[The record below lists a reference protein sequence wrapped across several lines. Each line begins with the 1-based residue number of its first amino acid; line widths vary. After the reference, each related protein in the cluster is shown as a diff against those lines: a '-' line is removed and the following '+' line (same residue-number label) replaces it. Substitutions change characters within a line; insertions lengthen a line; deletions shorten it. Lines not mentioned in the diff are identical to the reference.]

1 MKDNSVTQEIKSV
14 PIQNRGDIVESR
26 MQVRTLAREA
36 GLDPLDQA
44 RISLATSTMAAILGL
59 ESVQGSQISI
69 GYLHNAG
76 RPGVQVTCIRN
87 GALLHDLASGVLD
100 DTRRMVD
107 DLYVETAPTNGVKVV
122 LIKWGS
128 RRIHQTLVG
137 GDPAAEGEQTGQ
149 LAELLQGR

>member
-1 MKDNSVTQEIKSV
+1 MTQEVKSV

-26 MQVRTLAREA
+26 MQVRTMAREA

-44 RISLATSTMAAILGL
+44 RISLATSTTAAILGL
-59 ESVQGSQISI
+59 ESATGSQISI

-76 RPGVQVTCIRN
+76 RPGVQVTCTRH

-107 DLYVETAPTNGVKVV
+107 ALYVEDMPTNGIKVV

-128 RRIHQTLVG
+128 RRLHPTIT
-137 GDPAAEGEQTGQ
+137 AEEAVPEDEQV
-149 LAELLQGR
+149 R